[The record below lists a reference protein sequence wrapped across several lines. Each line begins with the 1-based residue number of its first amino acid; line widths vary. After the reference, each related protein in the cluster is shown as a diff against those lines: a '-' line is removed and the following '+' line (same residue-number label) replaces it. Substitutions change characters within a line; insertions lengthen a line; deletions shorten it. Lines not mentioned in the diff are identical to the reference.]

1 MTTLL
6 KTRDLNAYYSDV
18 QVLYDVSIDVREGE
32 IVVVVGANAAG
43 KTTLINSISGLVKR
57 TGSVVFDN
65 ASIDRL
71 PPHQIASR
79 GIVQVPEGR
88 RLFPF
93 MTVRE
98 NLDLGAYSKRARQ
111 GADTNRE
118 SVFALLPRVKER
130 ERQLAGS
137 LSGGEQQM
145 CAIGRA
151 LMAMPKLLML
161 DEPTLGL
168 APLLVTVVFDL
179 VKEIRSRGMTIL
191 LVEQNV
197 RQSLSI
203 ADRAYVL
210 ENGRIVMEG
219 KGSDLL
225 ENEQLKQAYLGA

>member
-1 MTTLL
+1 ML
-6 KTRDLNAYYSDV
+6 KTLGINSFYGDV
-18 QVLYDVSIDVREGE
+18 QVLHDVSLEVREGE
-32 IVVVVGANAAG
+32 IVVVIGANAAG
-43 KTTLINSISGLVKR
+43 KTTMINTISGLVKR
-57 TGSVVFDN
+57 TGSVVFEDVLL
-65 ASIDRL
+65 DRL
-71 PPHQIASR
+71 PSHKVASL

-98 NLDLGAYSKRARQ
+98 NLDLGAYSKRARE
-111 GADTNRE
+111 GGRRNLE
-118 SVFALLPRVKER
+118 SVFTLMPRVKER

-168 APLLVTVVFDL
+168 APLMVTMVFDL
-179 VKEIRSRGMTIL
+179 VKEIRSRGTTIL

-219 KGSDLL
+219 RGPELL
-225 ENEQLKQAYLGA
+225 ENDQLKQSYLGA

>member
-18 QVLYDVSIDVREGE
+18 QVLYDVCIDVREGE

-225 ENEQLKQAYLGA
+225 ENDQLKQAYLGA

>member
-1 MTTLL
+1 LL
-6 KTRDLNAYYSDV
+6 KTLGINSFYGDV
-18 QVLYDVSIDVREGE
+18 QVLHDVSLEVREGE
-32 IVVVVGANAAG
+32 IVVVIGANAAG
-43 KTTLINSISGLVKR
+43 KTTMINTISGLVKR
-57 TGSVVFDN
+57 TGSVVFEDVLL
-65 ASIDRL
+65 DRL
-71 PPHQIASR
+71 PSHKVASL

-98 NLDLGAYSKRARQ
+98 NLDLGAYSKRARE
-111 GADTNRE
+111 GGRRNLE
-118 SVFALLPRVKER
+118 SVFTLMPRVKER

-168 APLLVTVVFDL
+168 APLMVTMVFDL
-179 VKEIRSRGMTIL
+179 VKEIRSRGTTIL

-219 KGSDLL
+219 RGPELL
-225 ENEQLKQAYLGA
+225 ENDQLKQSYLGA

>member
-18 QVLYDVSIDVREGE
+18 QVLYDVCIDVREGE

-43 KTTLINSISGLVKR
+43 KTTLINSISGLVKQ

>member
-1 MTTLL
+1 ML

-18 QVLYDVSIDVREGE
+18 QVLYDVCIDVREGE

-43 KTTLINSISGLVKR
+43 KTTLINSISGLVKQ

-219 KGSDLL
+219 RGSDLL

>member
-18 QVLYDVSIDVREGE
+18 QVLYDVCIDVREGE

-98 NLDLGAYSKRARQ
+98 NLDLGAYSKRARL
-111 GADTNRE
+111 GADTNLE

-168 APLLVTVVFDL
+168 APLLVTMVFDL

-219 KGSDLL
+219 RGSDLL

>member
-1 MTTLL
+1 ML
-6 KTRDLNAYYSDV
+6 KTLGLNAFYGDV
-18 QVLYDVSIDVREGE
+18 QVLHDVSLEVGKGE
-32 IVVVVGANAAG
+32 IVVVIGANAAG
-43 KTTLINSISGLVKR
+43 KTTLINAISGLVKR
-57 TGSVVFDN
+57 TGSVVFED
-65 ASIDRL
+65 APLDRM
-71 PPHQIASR
+71 PPHEVASL

-98 NLDLGAYSKRARQ
+98 NLDLGAYSGRARK
-111 GADTNRE
+111 GSGRNLE

-168 APLLVTVVFDL
+168 APLMVTMVFDL
-179 VKEIRSRGMTIL
+179 VKEIRSRGTTIL

-210 ENGRIVMEG
+210 ENGRVVMEG
-219 KGSDLL
+219 RGPELL
-225 ENEQLKQAYLGA
+225 ENDQLKQSYLGA

>member
-1 MTTLL
+1 ML
-6 KTRDLNAYYSDV
+6 KTRNLNAYYSDV
-18 QVLYDVSIDVREGE
+18 QVLYDVCIDVREGE

-65 ASIDRL
+65 ASIDRQ
-71 PPHQIASR
+71 PPHQVASR

-111 GADTNRE
+111 GADTNLE

-168 APLLVTVVFDL
+168 APLLVTMVFDL
-179 VKEIRSRGMTIL
+179 VKEIRSRGTTIL

-219 KGSDLL
+219 RGSDLL

>member
-1 MTTLL
+1 ML
-6 KTRDLNAYYSDV
+6 KTVGLNSFYGDV
-18 QVLYDVSIDVREGE
+18 QVLHDVCLEVGEGE
-32 IVVVVGANAAG
+32 IVAVIGANAAG
-43 KTTLINSISGLVKR
+43 KTTLINTVSGLVKR
-57 TGSVVFDN
+57 TGSVVFEN
-65 ASIDRL
+65 APLDRL
-71 PPHQIASR
+71 PSHKIASL

-98 NLDLGAYSKRARQ
+98 NLDLGAYSGRARKET
-111 GADTNRE
+111 GRNLE

-130 ERQLAGS
+130 EHQLAGS

-168 APLLVTVVFDL
+168 APLMVSMVFDL
-179 VKEIRSRGMTIL
+179 VKEIRSRGTTIL

-219 KGSDLL
+219 RGPELL
-225 ENEQLKQAYLGA
+225 ENDQLKQAYLGA